1 MGTRSMIGKLEADGT
16 VTAIYCHWDGYAEGV
31 GLMLM
36 KHYRDVAKIDALMSL
51 GDLSSLGSEIGEK
64 HPFSRHDAFM
74 SDAISEEAYNE
85 LYGDMCVAYGRD
97 RSEDGVAAKSYAD
110 IDVYAENALRD
121 VGGEFLYL
129 YEDGF
134 WHCWD
139 HKGMHINLYD
149 MNVMGL
155 IL

>member
-36 KHYRDVAKIDALMSL
+36 KHYRDVAKVDALMAL
-51 GDLSSLGSEIGEK
+51 GDLSSLGAEIGER

-74 SDAISEEAYNE
+74 SDAISEETYDD
-85 LYGDMCVAYGRD
+85 LYGNMCLSYARD
-97 RSEDGVAAKSYAD
+97 RNEEDVAAKIFAN
-110 IDVYAENALRD
+110 IDVYAEEALPMM
-121 VGGEFLYL
+121 GAEFLYL

-139 HKGMHINLYD
+139 RKGMHINLYD
-149 MNVMGL
+149 MNVEV
-155 IL
+155 